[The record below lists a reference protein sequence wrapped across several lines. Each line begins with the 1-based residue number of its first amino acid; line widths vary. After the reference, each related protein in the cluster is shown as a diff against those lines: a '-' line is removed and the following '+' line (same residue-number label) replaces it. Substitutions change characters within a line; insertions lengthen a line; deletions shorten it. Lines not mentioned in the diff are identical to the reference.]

1 VARLTI
7 RSDLAGKIIGL
18 EGDSVEILAWEA
30 EELIGQNVSV
40 IIPFKYK
47 ESHHA
52 GLGNYARTKEKRA
65 MGSWL
70 EVQAKRNDK
79 QVINVTFCVT
89 ERNGI
94 LEAIL
99 ETPSDPELP
108 DVADMED

>member
-1 VARLTI
+1 VARLII
-7 RSDLAGKIIGL
+7 RANQQGEILEA
-18 EGDSVEILAWEA
+18 EGDVLEVLAWEPD
-30 EELIGQNVSV
+30 EIIGQNVEV
-40 IIPFKYK
+40 IIPYK
-47 ESHHA
+47 FRELHQA
-52 GLGNYARTKEKRA
+52 GMERWTSTKEKRA

-70 EVQAKRNDK
+70 EVQARRKDK

-108 DVADMED
+108 DVTDGTD